1 MDSLVRVVVKQKL
14 NLLYSGIRTLSR
26 SNVLRATTQ
35 LKVHNSLPKKLGH
48 SWGKSSVSQEK
59 KGSWTARW
67 DILADRRS
75 GAWGVWKSQ
84 SVSGKRKQYKE
95 KLETGKSTPLCPDC
109 GSPMRLKRPWLPT
122 HTWKPF
128 WGCTQYD
135 VTGCKGSAKYVA
147 RSS

>member
-75 GAWGVWKSQ
+75 GGGY
-84 SVSGKRKQYKE
+84 GKVNQYPERENSIK
-95 KLETGKSTPLCPDC
+95 KN
-109 GSPMRLKRPWLPT
+109 LKR
-122 HTWKPF
+122 
-128 WGCTQYD
+128 
-135 VTGCKGSAKYVA
+135 
-147 RSS
+147 